1 MIRCYVSAV
10 EARRAAILYGKLHMA
25 HVGDVAVR
33 ASCIR
38 EYADVRFNKEP
49 PSAHARELL

>member
-1 MIRCYVSAV
+1 M
-10 EARRAAILYGKLHMA
+10 EAGRVAILYGTLHVA